1 MLNGM
6 CRICL
11 IYDIAL
17 VLSQI
22 FIRISNLIDGKI
34 KDLTRSYI
42 SFYGIGFYFY
52 RNHSGYQFSL
62 VLIYNFVTY
71 NERTCATWT
80 SDDPVFF
87 NKNLMLLRNPT
98 GDISPLILKSALVR
112 TRLAVVNVESKRAI
126 SNEVRVKEARISNG
140 TTIYLRRAVS
150 RSKSVR
156 QLRFETY
163 N

>member
-1 MLNGM
+1 MIDSLQIFYKDARMLNGM
-6 CRICL
+6 YRICL
-11 IYDIAL
+11 ISDIAL

-22 FIRISNLIDGKI
+22 FIRISNLIDGTI

-71 NERTCATWT
+71 NELTCATWT

-98 GDISPLILKSALVR
+98 GDISPLIFKKVR
-112 TRLAVVNVESKRAI
+112 LHE
-126 SNEVRVKEARISNG
+126 
-140 TTIYLRRAVS
+140 LD
-150 RSKSVR
+150 
-156 QLRFETY
+156 
-163 N
+163 